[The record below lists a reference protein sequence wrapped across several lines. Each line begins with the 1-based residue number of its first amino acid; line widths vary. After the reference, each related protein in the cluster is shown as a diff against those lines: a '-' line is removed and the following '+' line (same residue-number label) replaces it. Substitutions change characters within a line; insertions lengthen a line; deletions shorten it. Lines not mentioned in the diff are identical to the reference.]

1 MKRSFGLL
9 ILLVL
14 FVAGCACPSVAP
26 MPEPSPPVMPEPGPP
41 ATPEPSPQPPPAAS
55 LEYARQLAE
64 QFCPVI
70 YLKGEET
77 AENFEPEQIEIM
89 VDDALLRDIEDPAFF
104 EKATLPGLLQ
114 WSQSVYYLDLAD
126 LEPGTHSSAQYKLA
140 YDQLNGQY
148 QPTLY
153 ARVREGESYTV
164 VQYWIFYY
172 FNDWRNLHEGDWEL
186 VQLCFPGQTA
196 KELMENGEQPVF
208 AAYSQHQAGQ
218 KMSWSDMKMNG
229 LVEGA
234 HPVVHVARGSHANYF
249 TPGNYWSGL
258 DFDNTG
264 TSSWTVISP
273 EQFSLVLLPEI
284 EAGGEELE
292 WLGFKGHWGEYLG
305 FSISVLGLKFWQR
318 GPFGPPWSEGEQASK
333 SWGHPEEWAAGLA
346 EYPQPFWT
354 SFFEL
359 PGDWFNRAFFCLFS
373 PANIHVY
380 DSLGRHV
387 GINERGEIE
396 TQIPGALYFTPEGT
410 QYKTIIIPEA
420 DISQEYVLVVSGTDS
435 GVMDIKTQVPDA
447 ETRVRHYLEY
457 TNVPVSATTTARIR
471 ITPDRVVNLELD
483 SNGDG
488 VFELESTPGN
498 FEAEKVEPVPP
509 EANIEA
515 NIDIEPDTL
524 DPTSVAA
531 DKFITAY
538 IQLPKGYNPKSIDI
552 RSVRLM
558 EDIPVWEKVVDIVD
572 HNQDGVRELMVQFD
586 RQLVI
591 DYLKRKQQIEGRVA
605 LTLTGAID
613 GRMFEGVD
621 IILVMVRKTEQSE
634 VTNLLNS
641 ISQPHQHLTS

>member
-1 MKRSFGLL
+1 
-9 ILLVL
+9 
-14 FVAGCACPSVAP
+14 
-26 MPEPSPPVMPEPGPP
+26 MPTPSPPVMPEPSPP
-41 ATPEPSPQPPPAAS
+41 VTPEPSPPVTPEPSPQPPPTVS
-55 LEYARQLAE
+55 PEYTRQLAR
-64 QFCPVI
+64 QFCPII

-89 VDDALLRDIEDPAFF
+89 VDDALLRDIEDPAFS

-140 YDQLNGQY
+140 YDQLREQY

-153 ARVREGESYTV
+153 ARVREAGGTGYTV

-186 VQLCFPGQTA
+186 VQLCLPGHTA
-196 KELMENGEQPVF
+196 KELLESGEQPVF

-218 KMSWSDMKMNG
+218 KMSWSDMKANG
-229 LVEGA
+229 LVEGT

-249 TPGNYWSGL
+249 TPGSYWSGL

-264 TSSWTVISP
+264 ASSWKVISP
-273 EQFSLVLLPEI
+273 EQFNVVLLPEI

-292 WLGFKGHWGEYLG
+292 WLEFKGHWGEYLG
-305 FSISVLGLKFWQR
+305 FSVSVLGLKFWQR
-318 GPFGPPWSEGEQASK
+318 GPFGPPWSEGEQTSR
-333 SWGHPEEWAAGLA
+333 SWERPEEWAAGLA

-387 GINERGEIE
+387 GVNERGEIDK
-396 TQIPGALYFTPEGT
+396 QMPGALYVTPEGT
-410 QYKTIIIPEA
+410 QYKTIIIPDA
-420 DISQEYVLVVSGTDS
+420 DISQEYVLIVNGTDS
-435 GVMDIKTQVPDA
+435 GIMDIKAQVPDA
-447 ETRVRHYLEY
+447 KNKVSRYLEY
-457 TNVPVSATTTARIR
+457 INVPVSATTTARVR
-471 ITPDRVVNLELD
+471 IMPDRVVKLELD
-483 SNGDG
+483 SDGDG
-488 VFELESTPGN
+488 VFELESAPGS
-498 FEAEKVEPVPP
+498 FEEKKVVLS
-509 EANIEA
+509 ALKA

-524 DPTSVAA
+524 DVTSVVAG
-531 DKFITAY
+531 KFITAY
-538 IQLPKGYNPKSIDI
+538 IQLPKGYDPKSIDI
-552 RSVRLM
+552 SSVRLM
-558 EDIPVWEKVVDIVD
+558 EDIPAWEKVVDVVD

-591 DYLKRKQQIEGRVA
+591 DYLKRKEQIEGRVS

-621 IILVMVRKTEQSE
+621 TILVMVRKIEQ
-634 VTNLLNS
+634 
-641 ISQPHQHLTS
+641 